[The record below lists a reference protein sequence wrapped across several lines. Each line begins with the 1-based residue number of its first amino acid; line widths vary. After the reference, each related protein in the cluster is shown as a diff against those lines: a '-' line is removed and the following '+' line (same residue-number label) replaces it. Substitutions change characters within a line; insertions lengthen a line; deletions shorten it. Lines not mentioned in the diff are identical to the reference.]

1 MNHTQ
6 ADPSL
11 LEQILA
17 ELDEN
22 HLATLCDEPIQK
34 CCQQFLQT
42 HNEPTDFQTFNQSL
56 TAFATLVFKEAL
68 PLKTDLSEEQAFGKA
83 KTLLD
88 HHYPAG
94 GYERAYLDATLPH
107 GPGHTTV
114 LKNLTEAL
122 ITQQHTH
129 HITWTLTKH
138 TNNWNNRLNLVDE
151 ILQQH
156 PQLLPPELTT
166 QPAWILTEQI
176 PEILRAISLASSVLH
191 TIARPE
197 KIFTL

>member
-1 MNHTQ
+1 MNYTQ

-11 LEQILA
+11 LEHILA

-22 HLATLCDEPIQK
+22 HLATLYDEPIQK

-42 HNEPTDFQTFNQSL
+42 HHEPTDFQTFNQSL
-56 TAFATLVFKEAL
+56 TAFTTLVFKEAL
-68 PLKTDLSEEQAFGKA
+68 PLKTVLTPEQAFGKA
-83 KTLLD
+83 KQLLD
-88 HHYPAG
+88 HHYPRG

-107 GPGHTTV
+107 GPGHTTI
-114 LKNLTEAL
+114 LKNLTETL

-138 TNNWNNRLNLVDE
+138 TNNRNTRLILLQE

-156 PQLLPPELTT
+156 PNLLSPELTHLPT
-166 QPAWILTEQI
+166 WFLTEQI
-176 PEILRAISLASSVLH
+176 PGLIQAVATTRSVFCKLSGQ
-191 TIARPE
+191 
-197 KIFTL
+197 

>member
-1 MNHTQ
+1 MNPTQ
-6 ADPSL
+6 TTPSL

-22 HLATLCDEPIQK
+22 HLATLYDEPIQK
-34 CCQQFLQT
+34 CCHKFLQT

-56 TAFATLVFKEAL
+56 TEFMTLVFQEAL
-68 PLKTDLSEEQAFGKA
+68 PLKTDLSEEQAFGQA
-83 KTLLD
+83 KQLLD

-94 GYERAYLDATLPH
+94 GYDRAYLDTTLTH

-114 LKNLTEAL
+114 LKNLTETL

-138 TNNWNNRLNLVDE
+138 TNNWNNRIAITEE
-151 ILQQH
+151 ILQRY
-156 PQLLPPELTT
+156 PQILPSELTT
-166 QPAWILTEQI
+166 QPAWILTEVI
-176 PEILRAISLASSVLH
+176 PELLQAIASTQSALYKLA
-191 TIARPE
+191 RN
-197 KIFTL
+197 

>member
-1 MNHTQ
+1 MNPTQ
-6 ADPSL
+6 TTPSL

-22 HLATLCDEPIQK
+22 HLATLYDEPIQK
-34 CCQQFLQT
+34 CCHKFLQT

-56 TAFATLVFKEAL
+56 TEFMTLVFQEAL
-68 PLKTDLSEEQAFGKA
+68 PLKTDLSEEQAFGQA
-83 KTLLD
+83 KQLLD

-94 GYERAYLDATLPH
+94 GYDRAHPDTTLTH

-114 LKNLTEAL
+114 LKNLPEPL

-138 TNNWNNRLNLVDE
+138 TNNWNNRIAITEE
-151 ILQQH
+151 ILQRY
-156 PQLLPPELTT
+156 PQILPSELTT
-166 QPAWILTEQI
+166 QPAWILTEVI
-176 PEILRAISLASSVLH
+176 PELLQAIASTQSALYKLA
-191 TIARPE
+191 RN
-197 KIFTL
+197 